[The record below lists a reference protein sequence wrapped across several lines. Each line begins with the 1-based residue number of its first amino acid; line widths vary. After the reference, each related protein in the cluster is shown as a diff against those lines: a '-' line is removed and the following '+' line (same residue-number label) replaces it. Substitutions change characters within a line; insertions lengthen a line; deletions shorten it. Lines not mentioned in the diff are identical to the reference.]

1 MIRLLISGDNI
12 AANAVVKIRTTG
24 STENKQIMFMI
35 VSTSLHNKTFA
46 LQIYIESNNN
56 YSVIMNHNFIILNIK
71 CMTPSSSSIL
81 HKLVVISFSSFSY
94 NRIINYVSM
103 CMFFLVW
110 SQRGRGE
117 YSFCTAP
124 CKLQEI
130 TVSNTAC
137 CVSYGIQ
144 NTLQMLNILWC
155 F

>member
-1 MIRLLISGDNI
+1 MWWSRDKSRETTTPITVTTILPTVPASHVVNCHRLRWGHVIRLWFLVTRLLQD
-12 AANAVVKIRTTG
+12 AVVKIRTTS

-46 LQIYIESNNN
+46 LQIYIESNNY

-110 SQRGRGE
+110 S
-117 YSFCTAP
+117 
-124 CKLQEI
+124 
-130 TVSNTAC
+130 
-137 CVSYGIQ
+137 
-144 NTLQMLNILWC
+144 
-155 F
+155 

>member
-1 MIRLLISGDNI
+1 MVATGKI
-12 AANAVVKIRTTG
+12 AAKYAVVKICTTG
-24 STENKQIMFMI
+24 STENKQIMI

-46 LQIYIESNNN
+46 LQIYIESNNY

-110 SQRGRGE
+110 SYKGRGK

-124 CKLQEI
+124 ANFSHYCK
-130 TVSNTAC
+130 
-137 CVSYGIQ
+137 
-144 NTLQMLNILWC
+144 
-155 F
+155 